1 LDSQRVV
8 CEEYCQRRGY
18 ILVDTLYDS
27 SVTLAQIAPSTA
39 SHKLSISSVMAVPL
53 QMNVR
58 SDGIFPGM
66 CTRVPTSFGYQY
78 DFGDDWQHDVQ
89 VEKILDARPGVVYP
103 RCIKGN
109 RACPPED
116 CGGVWG
122 YADMLRRQKQK
133 KSKRRRRSAFS
144 FDNDAYDFL
153 DEEEVR
159 FRMSFDPTA
168 FDLDAVNAAL
178 ARLQER

>member
-1 LDSQRVV
+1 
-8 CEEYCQRRGY
+8 
-18 ILVDTLYDS
+18 
-27 SVTLAQIAPSTA
+27 
-39 SHKLSISSVMAVPL
+39 
-53 QMNVR
+53 
-58 SDGIFPGM
+58 
-66 CTRVPTSFGYQY
+66 
-78 DFGDDWQHDVQ
+78 
-89 VEKILDARPGVVYP
+89 
-103 RCIKGN
+103 
-109 RACPPED
+109 
-116 CGGVWG
+116 
-122 YADMLRRQKQK
+122 MLRRQKQK